1 MLGRKESLSSQL
13 TKELT
18 QKIEAQVYA
27 PGSRIPTEAE
37 LCQKYG
43 VSRTVVR
50 EAIASLR
57 ADGLVIP
64 RQGIGVF
71 VSERTRLLPFQF
83 DAKSEG
89 ALADILYILELRLSV
104 ELEAAALAAERR
116 TARQLQAIKAR
127 FKDIGKEIIGSEGDR
142 GRGDF
147 EFHMAI
153 AQATNNPYFE
163 KFLSFIGPQIIPRI
177 RMSSLQS
184 KRISDQEYHATLQK
198 EHAAIVDAVSN
209 RDADTARDAM
219 RAHLSG
225 SLERYRAQNPHS

>member
-13 TKELT
+13 TKQLA
-18 QKIEAQVYA
+18 QKIDAKVYA
-27 PGSRIPTEAE
+27 PGTRIPTEAE
-37 LCQKYG
+37 LCQEYG

-71 VSERTRLLPFQF
+71 VSERTRLLPFEF

-89 ALADILYILELRLSV
+89 ALTDILYILELRLSV

-116 TARQLQAIKAR
+116 TARQLQVIRAR
-127 FKDIGKEIIGSEGDR
+127 FKDVAKEIRDAQDR
-142 GRGDF
+142 GRSDF

-153 AQATNNPYFE
+153 ARATNNPYFE

-177 RMSSLQS
+177 RMSSLQTG
-184 KRISDQEYHATLQK
+184 RLSDQEYHATIQK
-198 EHAAIVDAVSN
+198 EHAAIVEAITA
-209 RDADTARDAM
+209 RDANAARDAM

-225 SLERYRAQNPHS
+225 SLERYRAQNPRT

>member
-37 LCQKYG
+37 LCQEYG

-71 VSERTRLLPFQF
+71 VSERTRLLPFEF

-89 ALADILYILELRLSV
+89 ALADILSILELRLSV
-104 ELEAAALAAERR
+104 ELEGAALAAERR
-116 TARQLQAIKAR
+116 NTRQLQAIKAR
-127 FKDIGKEIIGSEGDR
+127 LKDIAKEISDAQGDG

-147 EFHMAI
+147 EFHLAI
-153 AQATNNPYFE
+153 ARATNNPYFE

-177 RMSSLQS
+177 RMSSLQTQ
-184 KRISDQEYHATLQK
+184 RVSDQEYHATLQK
-198 EHAAIVDAVSN
+198 EHVAIVEAI
-209 RDADTARDAM
+209 ADRNANAARDAM

-225 SLERYRAQNPHS
+225 SLERYRAQNPRS